1 MNKLWETGKSTAT
14 LILAHSFALSLPD
27 PGIFNITAVKQTRKS
42 GTHSNNHTLIN
53 PYSRGKPWSLIPFS
67 VKGMLVDFISGAC
80 FFFPVNKWQ
89 VVPFFKRRVLLNSYP
104 DRRLADG
111 L

>member
-1 MNKLWETGKSTAT
+1 MNKLWETGKSTTT

-53 PYSRGKPWSLIPFS
+53 PYSRGKPWSLIPF
-67 VKGMLVDFISGAC
+67 FCERNAC
-80 FFFPVNKWQ
+80 RFYF
-89 VVPFFKRRVLLNSYP
+89 RGLLFLP
-104 DRRLADG
+104 GEQMAG
-111 L
+111 CTVF